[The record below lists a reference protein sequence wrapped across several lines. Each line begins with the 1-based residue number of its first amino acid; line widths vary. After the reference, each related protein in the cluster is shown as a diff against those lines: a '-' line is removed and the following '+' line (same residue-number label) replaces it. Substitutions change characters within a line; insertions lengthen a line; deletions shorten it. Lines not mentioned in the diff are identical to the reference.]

1 MFRLLFSGGAL
12 DSIFDLIA
20 FILGVEVKT
29 KELRNSQGYCTD
41 NECFQEFPGPQNVQ
55 PHSGDFNFL
64 LFLMGWM
71 VLALAL
77 YFLRP
82 KSLKNRGDTKPSNQG
97 PRNPPP
103 PETGVH

>member
-1 MFRLLFSGGAL
+1 MAEGGFDPCECIWSHEQAMQRLISLVRSL
-12 DSIFDLIA
+12 L
-20 FILGVEVKT
+20 V
-29 KELRNSQGYCTD
+29 
-41 NECFQEFPGPQNVQ
+41 PGPQNVQ

-82 KSLKNRGDTKPSNQG
+82 KSLKNRGDTKPSNQ
-97 PRNPPP
+97 
-103 PETGVH
+103 V